1 MLACAADGWGL
12 SRSDNEEFK
21 GLDLVHR
28 KVNASSNIA
37 QHYKKSAHAD
47 PPRASAPC
55 THKIRTPRGTKPSF
69 ATAKRQSAIRRLPW
83 PWGIRR
89 RGRRRS

>member
-12 SRSDNEEFK
+12 SRGDNEEFK

-28 KVNASSNIA
+28 KVNISSNIA
-37 QHYKKSAHAD
+37 QHNKKSVHANL
-47 PPRASAPC
+47 PRASAPC
-55 THKIRTPRGTKPSF
+55 THNIRTPRETKPSF
-69 ATAKRQSAIRRLPW
+69 ATAKRQCKIRRLPW

-89 RGRRRS
+89 RGRRGS